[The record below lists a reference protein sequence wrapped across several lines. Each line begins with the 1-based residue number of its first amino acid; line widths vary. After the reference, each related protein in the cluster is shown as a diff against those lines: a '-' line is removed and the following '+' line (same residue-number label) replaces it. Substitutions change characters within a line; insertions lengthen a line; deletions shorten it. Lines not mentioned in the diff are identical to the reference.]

1 MLDSE
6 CGNQGF
12 AIFQRF
18 WKHLQGVDEYD
29 RHSRIRLRHQM
40 KQHGAFRTEGGYRCD
55 FAQRYFGEQRTQHL
69 AGSDSFETGI
79 ERIGIRLR
87 ESGRSEEHTS
97 ELQSLMRISHAVFCM
112 KKKNNTTHKT

>member
-1 MLDSE
+1 MRISDWSSDVFSSDLPAIFDAE

-55 FAQRYFGEQRTQHL
+55 FAQRSFGEQLTQHL

-79 ERIGIRLR
+79 ERIEIGRASCR
-87 ESGRSEEHTS
+87 ER
-97 ELQSLMRISHAVFCM
+97 VC
-112 KKKNNTTHKT
+112 KYV